1 LKHSLIKMPTI
12 RGEIKGEYKRVNN
25 RLTQYKI
32 ELPANM
38 VGEFNAGFS
47 SEDVVTVNGKPVNLS
62 FGTMRLEPGLNE
74 IEIRVNSF

>member
-1 LKHSLIKMPTI
+1 VAK
-12 RGEIKGEYKRVNN
+12 IKGEYKRINN
-25 RLTQYKI
+25 RLSQYKI

-47 SEDVVTVNGKPVNLS
+47 TEDVVTLNGKPVNLS
-62 FGTMRLEPGLNE
+62 FGSVRLEPGLNE